1 MDIAPNKSSM
11 FILEK
16 RDNETIWEY
25 TQWLS
30 DLAGQVYPLFLDKEI
45 VTLFA
50 NMLNALYYEHMIGSS
65 TQ

>member
-25 TQWLS
+25 TQW
-30 DLAGQVYPLFLDKEI
+30 
-45 VTLFA
+45 
-50 NMLNALYYEHMIGSS
+50 
-65 TQ
+65 